1 MCSRFLLLI
10 LFSAI
15 FFNSYSQN
23 IELER
28 YKHHSDSLLYSTH
41 LGYSRHISVTVP
53 FDFQEGLNQSY
64 PLIIIFDKQ
73 NTRSYQ
79 YLIRSI
85 DYLTSNEQ
93 MPACV
98 IIGVGS
104 EMEHRYFETQ
114 YIESDSSAFGHKN
127 ELFVLKELIPLAKSS
142 LKTSDFSLLAG
153 HSRYGFFTT
162 AMFLKFPNDIQ
173 AVIASSPV
181 FSQKNYD
188 LLPLFEEIK
197 EINISGTRYYR
208 YGIGNDYPEEFT
220 RFDNRFEKQKVTNN
234 KYSIKGTLFPE
245 ADHNVTPGL
254 TATSALYEI
263 FEYWSRMQ
271 NIYLDNSMDNLSMLS
286 SLNDSIINHYGIDIA
301 FSLGILNGKGWYFAN
316 EKRYSEAIDAWKIL
330 LKHYPN
336 FSEAY
341 LYIMYALAES
351 GFPSVEYH
359 QVFTQN
365 LKSSSLYSAEEK
377 EELMNE
383 FRDLIKK

>member
-1 MCSRFLLLI
+1 M
-10 LFSAI
+10 
-15 FFNSYSQN
+15 
-23 IELER
+23 
-28 YKHHSDSLLYSTH
+28 
-41 LGYSRHISVTVP
+41 GYSRHISVTVP
-53 FDFQEGLNQSY
+53 FDFQEGLNQTY

-79 YLIRSI
+79 YLLRSI

-114 YIESDSSAFGHKN
+114 YIESDSSAFGHRN
-127 ELFVLKELIPLAKSS
+127 EMFVLKELIPLAKSS

-162 AMFLKFPNDIQ
+162 AMFLKFPNEIQ

-188 LLPLFEEIK
+188 LLPLFDDIPTL
-197 EINISGTRYYR
+197 NLNSTRYYR
-208 YGIGNDYPEEFT
+208 FGIGNDYPEEFT
-220 RFDNRFEKQKVTNN
+220 RFDNRFKKQKVTNN
-234 KYSIKGTLFPE
+234 KLNIKGTLFPE

-263 FEYWSRMQ
+263 FEYWSKMQ

-286 SLNDSIINHYGIDIA
+286 SLNDSIINHYGVDIA
-301 FSLGILNGKGWYFAN
+301 FSLGNLNGKGWYFAN

-359 QVFTQN
+359 QEFTEN

-377 EELMNE
+377 DELMNE

>member
-1 MCSRFLLLI
+1 MCTRSVLLF

-15 FFNSYSQN
+15 FFNSFSQT

-41 LGYSRHISVTVP
+41 LGYSRHISITVP
-53 FDFQEGLNQSY
+53 IDFQEGLNQSY

-98 IIGVGS
+98 IIGVSS
-104 EMEHRYFETQ
+104 EMKHRYFETQ
-114 YIESDSSAFGHKN
+114 YIESDSSAFGHRN
-127 ELFVLKELIPLAKSS
+127 ELFVLKELIPLAMAY
-142 LKTSDFSLLAG
+142 LKTTDFNLLAG
-153 HSRYGFFTT
+153 HSRYGYFTT
-162 AMFLKFPNDIQ
+162 AMFLRHPQKIQ

-188 LLPLFEEIK
+188 LLPLFDDIQTL
-197 EINISGTRYYR
+197 NLYSTRYYR
-208 YGIGNDYPEEFT
+208 FGIGNDYPEDFT
-220 RFDNRFEKQKVTNN
+220 RFDNRIKKQKVTNIRN
-234 KYSIKGTLFPE
+234 NIKGTLFPE

-271 NIYLDNSMDNLSMLS
+271 NIYLDNSIDNLSMLS
-286 SLNDSIINHYGIDIA
+286 SLNDSIINHYGVEIA

-351 GFPSVEYH
+351 GLPSVEYH
-359 QVFTQN
+359 QVFTEN
-365 LKSSSLYSAEEK
+365 LKSSSLYSFEEK
-377 EELMNE
+377 EELMDE